1 MKAVSDNL
9 IGSQKANTRIGPVY
23 SEKERPSWER
33 LVNRLWSEATSIQ
46 KKDPVDSYLRI
57 TRRIDRPD
65 DWPETLRFHPRM
77 LHRSDRGDL
86 RYPALVGAILS
97 LDGRFQGLHITYL
110 THQGRKANVVPQK
123 KILKAHPNGTING
136 SAIRLGLPD
145 GQGRLGVSEGLET
158 GLSAMLLTGIPVW
171 CGLSANGMKQILLPK
186 EAREVW
192 IFADRDSNGTGQEAA
207 GILSVRLI
215 EEGRRIFVVL
225 PKVGC
230 KDVNDAFF
238 QKSELMG

>member
-1 MKAVSDNL
+1 
-9 IGSQKANTRIGPVY
+9 
-23 SEKERPSWER
+23 
-33 LVNRLWSEATSIQ
+33 
-46 KKDPVDSYLRI
+46 
-57 TRRIDRPD
+57 
-65 DWPETLRFHPRM
+65 
-77 LHRSDRGDL
+77 
-86 RYPALVGAILS
+86 
-97 LDGRFQGLHITYL
+97 
-110 THQGRKANVVPQK
+110 
-123 KILKAHPNGTING
+123 
-136 SAIRLGLPD
+136 
-145 GQGRLGVSEGLET
+145 
-158 GLSAMLLTGIPVW
+158 MLLTGIPVW